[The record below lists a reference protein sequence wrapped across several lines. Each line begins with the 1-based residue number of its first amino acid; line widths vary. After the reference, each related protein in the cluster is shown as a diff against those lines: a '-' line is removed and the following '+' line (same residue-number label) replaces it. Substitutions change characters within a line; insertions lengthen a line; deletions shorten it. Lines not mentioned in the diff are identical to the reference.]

1 MKTGQ
6 VIGRLFTVTQE
17 EETRNVSRK
26 VRYIPSTADGWRD
39 DGQCPPPAKVGGVP
53 RYGLD
58 EVPSRHLSQRSNS
71 FPVHDYLKL
80 LYCNNVHCD

>member
-1 MKTGQ
+1 MTGNAHQ
-6 VIGRLFTVTQE
+6 
-17 EETRNVSRK
+17 
-26 VRYIPSTADGWRD
+26 
-39 DGQCPPPAKVGGVP
+39 PAKVGGVP